1 MTMAPPPATAL
12 GLRAHKGGA
21 ILVALTLDNRQPR
34 LLLNTTLA
42 THADGDRLTR
52 EPYHAARDLPRSP
65 DGRAAAEALV
75 AEARR
80 RQDQLAHANLQS
92 VLQRLDP
99 KPATAALLVNRAG
112 WVTGLLDYSLEF
124 PEHAAVAEPL
134 AVREALRFALRQC
147 GLASIELDEKSLPDG
162 AAAILRSSPAEID
175 ATLKSLGTAAG
186 KPWRREQKLAALAAW
201 VALAK

>member
-1 MTMAPPPATAL
+1 MTKAPPATAL
-12 GLRAHKGGA
+12 GLRAHRGGA
-21 ILVALTLDNRQPR
+21 TLVALTLDNCQPR
-34 LLLNTTLA
+34 LLLNTALA
-42 THADGDRLTR
+42 THTDGDRLTR
-52 EPYHAARDLPRSP
+52 EPYHAARDLPRTP
-65 DGRAAAEALV
+65 DGRDAAEALV

-80 RQDQLAHANLQS
+80 RQDQFAQANLQT
-92 VLQRLDP
+92 LLRRLDP
-99 KPATAALLVNRAG
+99 KPVIAALLVNRAG

-147 GLASIELDEKSLPDG
+147 GLASVELDEKSLPDG
-162 AAAILRSSPAEID
+162 ASAVLGLAPAQID